1 MANEVKLDLKITIP
15 VSLEV
20 AGDMPDRWV
29 EGMVN
34 NTERIHDRLL
44 EVLSDEGTFQSK
56 LAEVSNQ
63 KWKKM
68 VDPTFVSES
77 GKSGANIVRFHYK
90 KLAESFAKFVEKY
103 GRAFTTV
110 DGVFGKFFKDQVT
123 NAKDNWAIAVSN
135 GSLRFTGDKIRGMVV
150 PQIVYWLTGDPKAN
164 RFTEHVENIG
174 GGGPYDFTK
183 SGLRK
188 QFRSAITNLLISA
201 GMYIL
206 KADMDAGEIAA
217 QNARLVDLANSFRD
231 TVGIPVKPFVVGG
244 GATDSLLEYE
254 YSDPE
259 IKLHARIVLV

>member
-29 EGMVN
+29 EGMLN
-34 NTERIHDRLL
+34 NAERMHDRLL
-44 EVLSDEGTFQSK
+44 EVLSSEGKFQDR
-56 LAEVSNQ
+56 LAEVSSP

-68 VDPTFVSES
+68 VDPTFVSEA
-77 GKSGANIVRFHYK
+77 GKSKANMVSFQYK

-103 GRAFTTV
+103 GRAFATV
-110 DGVFGKFFKDQVT
+110 DGVFAKWFKEQVT
-123 NAKDNWAIAVSN
+123 NAKDRWAIAVSN
-135 GSLRFTGDKIRGMVV
+135 GTLRFTGDKIRGMVV
-150 PQIVYWLTGDPKAN
+150 PQIGYWMTGDPKAN
-164 RFTEHVENIG
+164 KFTEHVEVIS
-174 GGGPYDFTK
+174 GGPYDFTK
-183 SGLRK
+183 AGLRK
-188 QFRSAITNLLISA
+188 QFRSAVTNLLVST

-217 QNARLVDLANSFRD
+217 QNARLVDLANSFAD
-231 TVGIPVKPFVVGG
+231 ATVKPFVVGG

-259 IKLHARIVLV
+259 FKLHARIVLV